1 MLPRTLRRRAI
12 LALCFGFAV
21 AGQAGCFSDTR
32 FSDPKFAVSG
42 QPQRI
47 NFFTSLNPDCTLKGF
62 ATVRVLSAPNH
73 GQLTVV
79 QGSDYSSF
87 PENSQRY
94 VCNTKKTEGVVVTYV
109 STPGY
114 VGADAATI
122 EAIFPGGGHTTY
134 EYAITV
140 K

>member
-1 MLPRTLRRRAI
+1 MVRTKAI
-12 LALCFGFAV
+12 LSVCLIAAATL
-21 AGQAGCFSDTR
+21 QTGCFSDTR
-32 FSDPKFAVSG
+32 FSHPKFAVSG
-42 QPQRI
+42 QPQRL
-47 NFFTSLNPDCTLKGF
+47 NFFTSLNPDCTLKGL

-87 PENSQRY
+87 PADSQQY

-109 STPGY
+109 SAPGY
-114 VGADAATI
+114 FGADAATI
-122 EAIFPGGGHTTY
+122 EAIFPGGGHKTY
-134 EYAITV
+134 EYAISV